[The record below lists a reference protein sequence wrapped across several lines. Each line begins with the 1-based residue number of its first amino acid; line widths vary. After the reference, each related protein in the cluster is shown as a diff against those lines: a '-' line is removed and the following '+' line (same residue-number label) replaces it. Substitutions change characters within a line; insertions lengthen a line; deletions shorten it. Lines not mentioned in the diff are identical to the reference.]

1 MSVRSAFIVV
11 ALASAM
17 TLSSAFQMRPNNR
30 QAMSSLSI
38 IRAAPDPDQ
47 PSAQTGGRE
56 FWINQQALLED
67 LGAIADKSQ
76 RKEDKQTFAKRRLGL
91 VSDTAYFIVLIFAA
105 LWSVSDS
112 PLTPISYVFGSIF
125 GLAYSFGLG
134 KYVETIGGSAFE
146 EGAIEG
152 AGVGQARFA
161 FLIALFI
168 IVGRVPALQ
177 EIPAIAGFFTYQLGS
192 LSQGLKEIND

>member
-1 MSVRSAFIVV
+1 VSEVCEIATAKV
-11 ALASAM
+11 
-17 TLSSAFQMRPNNR
+17 
-30 QAMSSLSI
+30 SLCTKW
-38 IRAAPDPDQ
+38 Q
-47 PSAQTGGRE
+47 PSISPNEKCSIRRRE
-56 FWINQQALLED
+56 SNEI
-67 LGAIADKSQ
+67 
-76 RKEDKQTFAKRRLGL
+76 FARRRIGL

-105 LWSVSDS
+105 LWSLCDS

-125 GLAYSFGLG
+125 GLAYSYGLG

-146 EGAIEG
+146 DGAIEG

-168 IVGRVPALQ
+168 IVGKVPALQ

>member
-1 MSVRSAFIVV
+1 
-11 ALASAM
+11 
-17 TLSSAFQMRPNNR
+17 
-30 QAMSSLSI
+30 
-38 IRAAPDPDQ
+38 
-47 PSAQTGGRE
+47 
-56 FWINQQALLED
+56 
-67 LGAIADKSQ
+67 
-76 RKEDKQTFAKRRLGL
+76 
-91 VSDTAYFIVLIFAA
+91 LIFAA

-112 PLTPISYVFGSIF
+112 PLTPVSYVFGSIF

-134 KYVETIGGSAFE
+134 KFVETIGGSAFE
-146 EGAIEG
+146 DGAVEG

-168 IVGRVPALQ
+168 IAGRVPALQ